1 MVNAFR
7 RRAGDPIAVRE
18 PAREDAED
26 SREHA
31 LQDAQNFSLVLGGPL
46 FQLFRRAHL
55 SDDAL
60 LLVSQ
65 RVVFISLL
73 AWLPLLL
80 LSAVQGQLWSGAV
93 AVPFLFDLEVHI
105 RFLVVV
111 PLLVIAEPLVHQRL
125 HPIGQEFLRRR
136 LIPVP
141 ALARFD
147 DALRSAYRWRNSA
160 LAEALLVVLVYALG
174 VLLIWR
180 HYIALDASTWYASAS
195 DGGSKLSVAGAWYG
209 YVSLPIF
216 QFLLIRWYFRLF
228 IWARFLWQVS
238 RIDLALIPTHPDR
251 LGGLGFLSGTAHAFA
266 LLLVAHGAMLAANLA
281 NRIFFLGAAL
291 TDFKA
296 EILLMAVLLLALVLG
311 PLLVFAPRLARTRRT
326 GIREFEAFAERYA
339 REFDTKWLSADAP
352 RDEPLLG
359 SADIQS
365 LADLANAYE
374 VVRSMRVAPVT
385 REALM
390 QLAAASLV
398 PLLPLALTMMPLEE
412 LLKQL
417 LRILF

>member
-18 PAREDAED
+18 PARQDAED

-31 LQDAQNFSLVLGGPL
+31 LQDAQLFSLVLGGPL

>member
-1 MVNAFR
+1 M
-7 RRAGDPIAVRE
+7 
-18 PAREDAED
+18 
-26 SREHA
+26 
-31 LQDAQNFSLVLGGPL
+31 QDAQLFSLVLGGPL

>member
-1 MVNAFR
+1 
-7 RRAGDPIAVRE
+7 
-18 PAREDAED
+18 
-26 SREHA
+26 
-31 LQDAQNFSLVLGGPL
+31 
-46 FQLFRRAHL
+46 
-55 SDDAL
+55 
-60 LLVSQ
+60 
-65 RVVFISLL
+65 
-73 AWLPLLL
+73 
-80 LSAVQGQLWSGAV
+80 
-93 AVPFLFDLEVHI
+93 
-105 RFLVVV
+105 
-111 PLLVIAEPLVHQRL
+111 
-125 HPIGQEFLRRR
+125 
-136 LIPVP
+136 
-141 ALARFD
+141 
-147 DALRSAYRWRNSA
+147 
-160 LAEALLVVLVYALG
+160 

-266 LLLVAHGAMLAANLA
+266 LLLVAHGAMLAASLA

-291 TDFKA
+291 TDFKG

>member
-18 PAREDAED
+18 PARQDAED

-31 LQDAQNFSLVLGGPL
+31 LQDAQIFSLVLGGPL

>member
-31 LQDAQNFSLVLGGPL
+31 LQDAQIFSLVLGGPL

>member
-18 PAREDAED
+18 PARQDAED

-31 LQDAQNFSLVLGGPL
+31 LQDAQLFSLVLGGPL

-147 DALRSAYRWRNSA
+147 DALRSAYRWRNSV
-160 LAEALLVVLVYALG
+160 LAEALLVVLVYGVG

-180 HYIALDASTWYASAS
+180 HYTALDASTWYASAS